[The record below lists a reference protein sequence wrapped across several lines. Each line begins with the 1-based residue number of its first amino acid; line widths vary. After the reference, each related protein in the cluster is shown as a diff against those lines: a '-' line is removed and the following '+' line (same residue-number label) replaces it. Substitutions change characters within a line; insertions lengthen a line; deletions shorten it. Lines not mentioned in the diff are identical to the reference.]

1 MKLVE
6 KRLFID
12 APPARVYEL
21 LTDASLLV
29 SWMAPVANVDPT
41 AGGEITWTH
50 ASGDT
55 VVGTFLELVPS
66 RRVVFSYGWDRADI
80 GIPPGS
86 TTVEINLIPRD
97 GGTLLHLVHRGLD
110 DPSAEAHSGG
120 WANYLSRL
128 AAISE
133 NRDPGADPLAKER
146 VPSARPASKQ

>member
-1 MKLVE
+1 MRLVE
-6 KRLFID
+6 KRLFIE
-12 APPARVYEL
+12 APPARVYAL
-21 LTDASLLV
+21 LTDAQRLIQ
-29 SWMAPVANVDPT
+29 WMAPVATVDPMP
-41 AGGEITWTH
+41 GGQITWTH

-86 TTVEINLIPRD
+86 TTAEINLIPCD
-97 GGTLLHLVHRGLD
+97 EGTLLHLVHRGLD
-110 DPSAEAHSGG
+110 DFASEAHSGG

-133 NRDPGADPLAKER
+133 NRDPGTDPLAEDR
-146 VPSARPASKQ
+146 VPSARAASKP